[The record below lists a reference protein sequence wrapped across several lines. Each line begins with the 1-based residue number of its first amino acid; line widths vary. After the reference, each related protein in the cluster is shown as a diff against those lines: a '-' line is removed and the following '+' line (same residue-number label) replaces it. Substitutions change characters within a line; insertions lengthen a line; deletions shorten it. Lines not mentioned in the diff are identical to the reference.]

1 MSIIVREVRNKN
13 YFTLAA
19 LKEVGFNAILTEM
32 NKDRGDYPFVVHEPL
47 HWLVDAMRVTYTD
60 PTIYFEM
67 HRSERIRVLQA
78 GMFMGSLGVYK
89 PNGGSRDALQA
100 EVCSSKIE
108 NRKSPTDVK
117 RSSTRAKAEK
127 LVNLLAFRSP
137 LDYSKHQF
145 DQTNYNFND
154 IIGKSVP
161 VELRKLNE
169 FAQGLYYSDRHDFLA
184 RLMRGQINA
193 ADQPE
198 IDDYLTTYDT
208 VQDQRMER
216 NLLEVVRVVLQALP
230 PGGKYLYR
238 MTTYVQDPTA
248 VRPEGYVSTI
258 RDFPN
263 MESLPDVIQS
273 KLALLQLGSGSSA
286 KMVGFRG
293 DADCCWLPRYGFIG
307 EDLGELIDT
316 GGESKEGGDSLP
328 K

>member
-1 MSIIVREVRNKN
+1 MSIIVREVRNKH

-19 LKEVGFNAILTEM
+19 LKEVGFKEILNEM
-32 NKDRGDYPFVVHEPL
+32 NKDQGVYPYAVKEPL
-47 HWLVDAMRVTYTD
+47 FWLVDAMRVTYTD

-67 HRSERIRVLQA
+67 QRSERIRVLQA
-78 GMFMGSLGVYK
+78 GLYMGALGVFK
-89 PNGGSRDALQA
+89 PNGNVRDSYQA
-100 EVCSSKIE
+100 EVASAKIE
-108 NRKSPTDVK
+108 NKKSPTDVK

-127 LVNLLAFRSP
+127 LVNLLQFRSP

-145 DQTNYNFND
+145 AQCTYEFTN
-154 IIGKSVP
+154 ILSKSSP
-161 VELRKLNE
+161 VDTRKLSD
-169 FAQGLYYSDRHDFLA
+169 FAQSLYYNDKHDFLA

-193 ADQPE
+193 VDQPE
-198 IDDYLTTYDT
+198 INEYLTAYDR

-216 NLLEVVRVVLQALP
+216 SLLEVVQVILQCLP

-238 MTTYVQDPTA
+238 MITYVRDSTA
-248 VRPEGYVSTI
+248 TTPEGYTSTI

-293 DADCCWLPRYGFIG
+293 DADCHWLPRYGFIG
-307 EDLGELIDT
+307 EDLGELLDT

-328 K
+328 

>member
-1 MSIIVREVRNKN
+1 MSIIVREVKNKF
-13 YFTLAA
+13 YFTLAS
-19 LKEVGFNAILTEM
+19 LKEVGFKEILKEM
-32 NKDRGDYPFVVHEPL
+32 NKDQEHYPFGPHEPL
-47 HWLVDAMRVTYTD
+47 QWLVDAMRVSYTD

-67 HRSERIRVLQA
+67 HRSDRIRVLQA
-78 GMFMGSLGVYK
+78 GLYMGALGVFK

-145 DQTNYNFND
+145 DQCNYEFTN
-154 IIGKSVP
+154 ILSKSAPTDV
-161 VELRKLNE
+161 RKLND
-169 FAQGLYYSDRHDFLA
+169 FAQSLYYSDKHDFLA

-193 ADQPE
+193 VDQPE
-198 IDDYLTTYDT
+198 IDDYLTSYDKL
-208 VQDQRMER
+208 QDQRMER
-216 NLLEVVRVVLQALP
+216 SLLEVVQVILQALP

-238 MTTYVQDPTA
+238 LTTHVQDPNSTT
-248 VRPEGYVSTI
+248 PEGYISTI

-286 KMVGFRG
+286 NMVGFRG
-293 DADCCWLPRYGFIG
+293 DADCSWLPRYGFIG
-307 EDLGELIDT
+307 EDLGELIDARR
-316 GGESKEGGDSLP
+316 ESKEGGDSLP
-328 K
+328 

>member
-1 MSIIVREVRNKN
+1 MSIIVREVRNKF
-13 YFTLAA
+13 YFTLAS
-19 LKEVGFNAILTEM
+19 LKEVGFNEILKEM
-32 NKDRGDYPFVVHEPL
+32 NKDQEHYPFIPKEPL

-78 GMFMGSLGVYK
+78 GLYMGALGVFK

-145 DQTNYNFND
+145 DQCNYEFTN
-154 IIGKSVP
+154 ILSKSAPTDV
-161 VELRKLNE
+161 RKLND

-193 ADQPE
+193 VDQPE
-198 IDDYLTTYDT
+198 IDDYLTSYDKL
-208 VQDQRMER
+208 QDQRMER
-216 NLLEVVRVVLQALP
+216 SLLEVVRVILQALP
-230 PGGKYLYR
+230 PGGQYLYR
-238 MTTYVQDPTA
+238 MTTHVQDKTA
-248 VRPEGYVSTI
+248 ATPEGYVSTI

-273 KLALLQLGSGSSA
+273 KLALLRLGSGSSA
-286 KMVGFRG
+286 PMVGFRQ
-293 DADCCWLPRYGFIG
+293 DADCSWLPRYGFIG
-307 EDLGELIDT
+307 EDLGELLDT
-316 GGESKEGGDSLP
+316 GGQSKEGGDSLP
-328 K
+328 

>member
-1 MSIIVREVRNKN
+1 MSIIVREVRNKF
-13 YFTLAA
+13 YFTLAS
-19 LKEVGFNAILTEM
+19 LKEVGFNEILKEM
-32 NKDRGDYPFVVHEPL
+32 NKDQEHYPLIPKEPL

-67 HRSERIRVLQA
+67 HRSERIRVMQA
-78 GMFMGSLGVYK
+78 GLYMGALGLYQ

-145 DQTNYNFND
+145 AQCQSSFNSVLRN
-154 IIGKSVP
+154 SVP
-161 VELRKLNE
+161 LEDRKLSE
-169 FAQGLYYSDRHDFLA
+169 FAQSLYYSDKHDFLA

-198 IDDYLTTYDT
+198 IDEYLTTYDR

-216 NLLEVVRVVLQALP
+216 SLLEIVQVTLQCLP

-238 MTTYVQDPTA
+238 MITYVQDPNSTT
-248 VRPEGYVSTI
+248 PEGYTSTI

-286 KMVGFRG
+286 NMVGFRG
-293 DADCCWLPRYGFIG
+293 DADCSWLPRYGFIG
-307 EDLGELIDT
+307 EDLGELLDARR
-316 GGESKEGGDSLP
+316 ESKEGGDSLP
-328 K
+328 E

>member
-1 MSIIVREVRNKN
+1 MSIIVREVGNKF
-13 YFTLAA
+13 YFTLAS
-19 LKEVGFNAILTEM
+19 LKEVGFNEILKEM
-32 NKDRGDYPFVVHEPL
+32 NKDQEHYPFIPKEPL

-78 GMFMGSLGVYK
+78 GLYMGALGVFK

-108 NRKSPTDVK
+108 NKKSPTDVK

-137 LDYSKHQF
+137 LEYSNHQF
-145 DQTNYNFND
+145 AQCNYEFNNVLN
-154 IIGKSVP
+154 KSAPTDVK
-161 VELRKLNE
+161 KLND

-193 ADQPE
+193 VDQPE
-198 IDDYLTTYDT
+198 IDDYLTSYDKL
-208 VQDQRMER
+208 QDQRMER
-216 NLLEVVRVVLQALP
+216 SLLEVVRVILQALP
-230 PGGKYLYR
+230 PGGKCLYR
-238 MTTYVQDPTA
+238 MTTYVQDKTA
-248 VRPEGYVSTI
+248 ATPEGYVSTI

-273 KLALLQLGSGSSA
+273 KLALLRLGSGSSA
-286 KMVGFRG
+286 PMVGFRQ
-293 DADCCWLPRYGFIG
+293 DADCSWLPRYGFIG
-307 EDLGELIDT
+307 EDLGELLDT
-316 GGESKEGGDSLP
+316 GGESKEGGNSLP

>member
-1 MSIIVREVRNKN
+1 MSIIVREVRNRH
-13 YFTLAA
+13 YFTLAS
-19 LKEVGFNAILTEM
+19 LKEVGFKEIINEM
-32 NKDRGDYPFVVHEPL
+32 NKDQEHYPYAVKEPL
-47 HWLVDAMRVTYTD
+47 HWLIDAMRVTYTD
-60 PTIYFEM
+60 STIYFEM
-67 HRSERIRVLQA
+67 HNSDRIRVLQA
-78 GMFMGSLGVYK
+78 GLYMGSLGVYK

-100 EVCSSKIE
+100 EVSSSKIE
-108 NRKSPTDVK
+108 NKKSPTDVK

-145 DQTNYNFND
+145 SQCAYTFND
-154 IIGKSVP
+154 ILNKSVP
-161 VELRKLNE
+161 MDTRKLSD

-193 ADQPE
+193 VDQPE
-198 IDDYLTTYDT
+198 INEYLTAYDR

-216 NLLEVVRVVLQALP
+216 SLLEVVRVILQALP

-238 MTTYVQDPTA
+238 MTTYVQDQTA
-248 VRPEGYVSTI
+248 ATPEGYVSTI

-293 DADCCWLPRYGFIG
+293 DADCHWLPRYGFIG
-307 EDLGELIDT
+307 EDLGELLDT
-316 GGESKEGGDSLP
+316 GGQSKEGGDSLP
-328 K
+328 

>member
-1 MSIIVREVRNKN
+1 MSIIVREVRNKH

-19 LKEVGFNAILTEM
+19 LKEVGFKEILNEM
-32 NKDRGDYPFVVHEPL
+32 NKDQKDYPYAVKEPL
-47 HWLVDAMRVTYTD
+47 FWLVDAMRVTYTD

-67 HRSERIRVLQA
+67 HRSERICVLQA
-78 GMFMGSLGVYK
+78 GMLMGSLGLYQ

-137 LDYSKHQF
+137 LDYSKHQLA
-145 DQTNYNFND
+145 QCNSSFNAVLH
-154 IIGKSVP
+154 KSVP
-161 VELRKLNE
+161 VDTRKLSE
-169 FAQGLYYSDRHDFLA
+169 FVQGLYYSDKHDFVA

-198 IDDYLTTYDT
+198 IDEYLTTYDK

-216 NLLEVVRVVLQALP
+216 SLLEVVKVILQALP

-238 MTTYVQDPTA
+238 MTTYVQDPTSA
-248 VRPEGYVSTI
+248 TPEGYVSTI

-273 KLALLQLGSGSSA
+273 KLALLQLGSGNDA

-293 DADCCWLPRYGFIG
+293 DADCHWLPRYGFIG
-307 EDLGELIDT
+307 EDLGELLDT
-316 GGESKEGGDSLP
+316 RRESKEGGDSLP
-328 K
+328 

>member
-1 MSIIVREVRNKN
+1 MSIIVREVRSKQ
-13 YFTLAA
+13 YFTLAS
-19 LKEVGFNAILTEM
+19 LKEVGFKEILKEM
-32 NKDRGDYPFVVHEPL
+32 NKDQEHYPFGPHEPL
-47 HWLVDAMRVTYTD
+47 QWLVDAMRVSYTD

-67 HRSERIRVLQA
+67 HRSDRIRVLQA
-78 GMFMGSLGVYK
+78 GLYMGALGLYK

-100 EVCSSKIE
+100 EVSSPKIE
-108 NRKSPTDVK
+108 NKKSPTDVK

-145 DQTNYNFND
+145 SQCAYTFND
-154 IIGKSVP
+154 ILSKSVP
-161 VELRKLNE
+161 VDNKKLSE

-193 ADQPE
+193 VDQPE
-198 IDDYLTTYDT
+198 INEYLTAYDK

-216 NLLEVVRVVLQALP
+216 SLLEVVRVILQALP

-238 MTTYVQDPTA
+238 MTTYVQDQTA
-248 VRPEGYVSTI
+248 ATPEGYVSTI

-293 DADCCWLPRYGFIG
+293 DADCHWLPRYGFIG
-307 EDLGELIDT
+307 EDLGELLDT
-316 GGESKEGGDSLP
+316 GGQSKEGGDSLP
-328 K
+328 

>member
-1 MSIIVREVRNKN
+1 MSIIVREVRSKQ
-13 YFTLAA
+13 YFTLAS
-19 LKEVGFNAILTEM
+19 LKEVGFKEILKEM
-32 NKDRGDYPFVVHEPL
+32 NKDQEHYPFVVQEPL
-47 HWLVDAMRVTYTD
+47 HWLIDAMRVSYTD

-67 HRSERIRVLQA
+67 HRSEHIRVLQA
-78 GMFMGSLGVYK
+78 GLYMGRLGVFK
-89 PNGGSRDALQA
+89 PNGNVRDSYQA
-100 EVCSSKIE
+100 EVTSAKIE
-108 NRKSPTDVK
+108 NKKAPTDVK
-117 RSSTRAKAEK
+117 RSSTRSKAEK
-127 LVNLLAFRSP
+127 LVNLLQFRSP

-145 DQTNYNFND
+145 AQCKYTFND
-154 IIGKSVP
+154 ILNKSVP
-161 VELRKLNE
+161 TDVRKLSD

-198 IDDYLTTYDT
+198 INEYLTAYDT

-216 NLLEVVRVVLQALP
+216 SLLEVVQVILQCLP

-238 MTTYVQDPTA
+238 MITYVRDSTA
-248 VRPEGYVSTI
+248 ATPEGYVSTI

-263 MESLPDVIQS
+263 IESLPDVIQS

-316 GGESKEGGDSLP
+316 GGESKEGGDSLSE
-328 K
+328 

>member
-1 MSIIVREVRNKN
+1 
-13 YFTLAA
+13 
-19 LKEVGFNAILTEM
+19 LKEVGFKEILNEM
-32 NKDRGDYPFVVHEPL
+32 NKDQKDYPYAVKEPL
-47 HWLVDAMRVTYTD
+47 FWLVDAMRVTYTD

-67 HRSERIRVLQA
+67 HRSERICVLQA
-78 GMFMGSLGVYK
+78 GMLMGSLGLYQ

-137 LDYSKHQF
+137 LDYSKHQLA
-145 DQTNYNFND
+145 QCNSSFNAVLH
-154 IIGKSVP
+154 KSVP
-161 VELRKLNE
+161 VDTRKLSE
-169 FAQGLYYSDRHDFLA
+169 FVQGLYYSDKHDFVA

-198 IDDYLTTYDT
+198 IDEYLTTYDK

-216 NLLEVVRVVLQALP
+216 SLLEVVKVILQALP

-238 MTTYVQDPTA
+238 MTTYVQDPTSA
-248 VRPEGYVSTI
+248 TPEGYVSTI

-273 KLALLQLGSGSSA
+273 KLALLQLGSGNDA

-293 DADCCWLPRYGFIG
+293 DADCHWLPRYGFIG
-307 EDLGELIDT
+307 EDLGELLDT
-316 GGESKEGGDSLP
+316 RRESKEGGDSLP
-328 K
+328 

>member
-1 MSIIVREVRNKN
+1 MSIIVREVRNRH

-19 LKEVGFNAILTEM
+19 LKEVGFKEILKEM
-32 NKDRGDYPFVVHEPL
+32 NKDQEHYPFGPHEPL
-47 HWLVDAMRVTYTD
+47 QWLVDAMRVSYTD

-67 HRSERIRVLQA
+67 HRSDRIRVLQA
-78 GMFMGSLGVYK
+78 GLYMGALGLYK

-100 EVCSSKIE
+100 EVSSPKIE
-108 NRKSPTDVK
+108 NKKSPTDVK

-145 DQTNYNFND
+145 SQCAYTFND
-154 IIGKSVP
+154 ILNKSVP
-161 VELRKLNE
+161 VDNKKLSD

-184 RLMRGQINA
+184 RLMRGQINTV
-193 ADQPE
+193 DQPE
-198 IDDYLTTYDT
+198 INEYLTAYDR

-216 NLLEVVRVVLQALP
+216 SLLEVVYVILQCLP

-238 MTTYVQDPTA
+238 MTTYVQDQTSTT
-248 VRPEGYVSTI
+248 PEGYVSTI

-293 DADCCWLPRYGFIG
+293 DADCHWLPRYGFIG

-328 K
+328 

>member
-1 MSIIVREVRNKN
+1 MSIIVREVRNRH
-13 YFTLAA
+13 YFTLAS
-19 LKEVGFNAILTEM
+19 LKEVGFKEIINEM
-32 NKDRGDYPFVVHEPL
+32 NKDQGDYPYAVKEPL
-47 HWLVDAMRVTYTD
+47 FWLVDAMRVTYTD

-67 HRSERIRVLQA
+67 HNSDRIRVLQA
-78 GMFMGSLGVYK
+78 GLHMGSLGVYQ

-100 EVCSSKIE
+100 EVSSPKIE

-145 DQTNYNFND
+145 AQSAWSFN
-154 IIGKSVP
+154 SVLNESAP
-161 VELRKLNE
+161 VVTKKLNE
-169 FAQGLYYSDRHDFLA
+169 FAQSIYYNNKHDFLA

-193 ADQPE
+193 VDQPE
-198 IDDYLTTYDT
+198 INEFLTAYDK

-216 NLLEVVRVVLQALP
+216 LLLEVVYVILQCLP

-238 MTTYVQDPTA
+238 MTTYVEDPTSTT
-248 VRPEGYVSTI
+248 PEGYTPTI

-293 DADCCWLPRYGFIG
+293 DADCHWLPRYGFIG
-307 EDLGELIDT
+307 EDLGELLDT
-316 GGESKEGGDSLP
+316 GGQSKEGGDSLP
-328 K
+328 

>member
-1 MSIIVREVRNKN
+1 MSIIVREVRNRH
-13 YFTLAA
+13 YFTLAS
-19 LKEVGFNAILTEM
+19 LKEVGFKEILNEM
-32 NKDRGDYPFVVHEPL
+32 NKDQGDYPYAVKEPL
-47 HWLVDAMRVTYTD
+47 HWLVDAMRVSYTD

-67 HRSERIRVLQA
+67 HNSDRIRVLQA
-78 GMFMGSLGVYK
+78 GLYMGALGLYK

-145 DQTNYNFND
+145 AQCAYTFND
-154 IIGKSVP
+154 ILTKSVP
-161 VELRKLNE
+161 MDTRKLSD
-169 FAQGLYYSDRHDFLA
+169 FAQGLYYSERHDFLA

-193 ADQPE
+193 VDQPE
-198 IDDYLTTYDT
+198 INEYLTAYDR

-216 NLLEVVRVVLQALP
+216 NLLEVVRVILQALP

-238 MTTYVQDPTA
+238 MTTYVQDQTA
-248 VRPEGYVSTI
+248 ATPEGYVSTI

-293 DADCCWLPRYGFIG
+293 DADCHWLPRYGFIG
-307 EDLGELIDT
+307 EDLGELLDT
-316 GGESKEGGDSLP
+316 GGQSKEGGDSLP
-328 K
+328 

>member
-1 MSIIVREVRNKN
+1 MSIIVREVRNKQ
-13 YFTLAA
+13 YFTLAS
-19 LKEVGFNAILTEM
+19 LKEVGFKEILKEM
-32 NKDRGDYPFVVHEPL
+32 NKNQEHYPFGPHEPL
-47 HWLVDAMRVTYTD
+47 QWLVDAMRVSYTD

-67 HRSERIRVLQA
+67 HRSDRIRVLQA
-78 GMFMGSLGVYK
+78 GLYMGALGLYK

-145 DQTNYNFND
+145 DQCKYEFTN
-154 IIGKSVP
+154 ILSKSAPTDVK
-161 VELRKLNE
+161 KLND
-169 FAQGLYYSDRHDFLA
+169 FAQSLYYSDKHDFLA

-193 ADQPE
+193 VDQPE
-198 IDDYLTTYDT
+198 IDDYLTSYDKL
-208 VQDQRMER
+208 QDQRMER
-216 NLLEVVRVVLQALP
+216 SLLEVVRVILQALP

-238 MTTYVQDPTA
+238 MTTYVQDPTSTT
-248 VRPEGYVSTI
+248 PEGYTPTI

-273 KLALLQLGSGSSA
+273 KLALLRLGSGSSA
-286 KMVGFRG
+286 PMVGFRQ
-293 DADCCWLPRYGFIG
+293 DADCSWLPRYGFIG
-307 EDLGELIDT
+307 EDLGELLDT
-316 GGESKEGGDSLP
+316 GGQSKEGGDSLP
-328 K
+328 

>member
-1 MSIIVREVRNKN
+1 MSIIVREVRNKH
-13 YFTLAA
+13 YFTLAS
-19 LKEVGFNAILTEM
+19 LKEVGFKEILKEM
-32 NKDRGDYPFVVHEPL
+32 NKDQEHYPFDVKEPL
-47 HWLVDAMRVTYTD
+47 HWLVDAMRVSYTD

-67 HRSERIRVLQA
+67 NRSERIRVLQA
-78 GMFMGSLGVYK
+78 GLYMGALGLYQ

-145 DQTNYNFND
+145 SQCAYTFND
-154 IIGKSVP
+154 ILNKSVP
-161 VELRKLNE
+161 VDNKKLSE

-193 ADQPE
+193 VDQPE
-198 IDDYLTTYDT
+198 IDEYLTTYDK

-216 NLLEVVRVVLQALP
+216 SLLEVVRVILQALP

-238 MTTYVQDPTA
+238 MTTYVQDQTA
-248 VRPEGYVSTI
+248 ATPEGYVSTI

-286 KMVGFRG
+286 QMVGFRG
-293 DADCCWLPRYGFIG
+293 DADCSWLPRYGFIG
-307 EDLGELIDT
+307 EDLGELLDT
-316 GGESKEGGDSLP
+316 GGQSKKGGDSLP
-328 K
+328 

>member
-1 MSIIVREVRNKN
+1 MSIIVREVGNKF
-13 YFTLAA
+13 YFTLAS
-19 LKEVGFNAILTEM
+19 LKEVGFKEILKEM
-32 NKDRGDYPFVVHEPL
+32 NKDQEHYPFIPKEPL

-78 GMFMGSLGVYK
+78 GLYMGALGLFK

-108 NRKSPTDVK
+108 NKKSPTDVK

-145 DQTNYNFND
+145 DQCNYEFNNVLN
-154 IIGKSVP
+154 KSVP
-161 VELRKLNE
+161 TDIKKLND
-169 FAQGLYYSDRHDFLA
+169 FAQGLYYLDRHDFLA

-193 ADQPE
+193 VDQPE
-198 IDDYLTTYDT
+198 IDDYLTSYDKL
-208 VQDQRMER
+208 QDQRMER
-216 NLLEVVRVVLQALP
+216 SLLEVVRVILQALP
-230 PGGKYLYR
+230 PGGQYLYR
-238 MTTYVQDPTA
+238 MTTYVQDKTA
-248 VRPEGYVSTI
+248 ATPEGYVSTI

-273 KLALLQLGSGSSA
+273 KLALLRLGSGSSA
-286 KMVGFRG
+286 PMVGFRQ
-293 DADCCWLPRYGFIG
+293 DADCHWLPRYGFIG
-307 EDLGELIDT
+307 EDLGELLDT
-316 GGESKEGGDSLP
+316 GGQSKEGGDSLP
-328 K
+328 

>member
-1 MSIIVREVRNKN
+1 MSIIVREVRNRH
-13 YFTLAA
+13 YFTLAS
-19 LKEVGFNAILTEM
+19 LKEVGFKEILNEM
-32 NKDRGDYPFVVHEPL
+32 NKDQKDYPYAVKEPL
-47 HWLVDAMRVTYTD
+47 FWLVDAMRVTYTD

-67 HRSERIRVLQA
+67 HRSERICVLQA
-78 GMFMGSLGVYK
+78 GMLMGSLGLYQ

-137 LDYSKHQF
+137 LDYSKHQLA
-145 DQTNYNFND
+145 QCNSSFNAVLH
-154 IIGKSVP
+154 KSVP
-161 VELRKLNE
+161 VDTRKLSE
-169 FAQGLYYSDRHDFLA
+169 FVQGLYYSDKHDFVA

-198 IDDYLTTYDT
+198 IDEYLTTYDK

-216 NLLEVVRVVLQALP
+216 SLLEVVKVILQALP

-238 MTTYVQDPTA
+238 MTTYVQDPTSA
-248 VRPEGYVSTI
+248 TPEGYVSTI

-273 KLALLQLGSGSSA
+273 KLALLQLGSGNDA

-293 DADCCWLPRYGFIG
+293 DADCHWLPRYGFIG
-307 EDLGELIDT
+307 EDLGELLDT
-316 GGESKEGGDSLP
+316 RRESKEGGDSLP
-328 K
+328 

>member
-1 MSIIVREVRNKN
+1 MSIIVREVRNKF

-32 NKDRGDYPFVVHEPL
+32 NKDREDYPFVVPEPL
-47 HWLVDAMRVTYTD
+47 HWLIDAMRVTYTD

-78 GMFMGSLGVYK
+78 GMLMGSLSVYK
-89 PNGGSRDALQA
+89 PNGGSRDSLQA
-100 EVCSSKIE
+100 EVCSSKIQ

-137 LDYSKHQF
+137 LDYSKHQL

-154 IIGKSVP
+154 IINKSVP
-161 VELRKLNE
+161 VDLRKLND

-193 ADQPE
+193 VDQPE

-208 VQDQRMER
+208 VQEQRMER

-248 VRPEGYVSTI
+248 ARPEGYVSTI

-263 MESLPDVIQS
+263 MESLPEVVQS

-293 DADCCWLPRYGFIG
+293 DADCSWLPRYGFIG

-316 GGESKEGGDSLP
+316 GGESKEGGNSLSE
-328 K
+328 

>member
-1 MSIIVREVRNKN
+1 MSIIVREVRSKN

-19 LKEVGFNAILTEM
+19 LKEVGFNEIIKEM
-32 NKDRGDYPFVVHEPL
+32 NKGQGHYPYAVKEPL
-47 HWLVDAMRVTYTD
+47 FWLVDAMRVSYTD

-67 HRSERIRVLQA
+67 HNSDRIRVLQA
-78 GMFMGSLGVYK
+78 GLYMGSLGVYK
-89 PNGGSRDALQA
+89 PNGNLRDAYQA

-145 DQTNYNFND
+145 AQCNYEFNKVLN
-154 IIGKSVP
+154 KSAP
-161 VELRKLNE
+161 TDTKKLSE

-193 ADQPE
+193 VDQPE
-198 IDDYLTTYDT
+198 VNEYLTAYDT

-216 NLLEVVRVVLQALP
+216 SLLEVVRVVLQDLP

-238 MTTYVQDPTA
+238 MTTYVQDQTA
-248 VRPEGYVSTI
+248 TTPEGYVSTI

-273 KLALLQLGSGSSA
+273 KLALLQLGSGSFA

-293 DADCCWLPRYGFIG
+293 DADCHWLPRYGFIG
-307 EDLGELIDT
+307 EDLGELLDT
-316 GGESKEGGDSLP
+316 GGQSKEGGDSLP
-328 K
+328 

>member
-32 NKDRGDYPFVVHEPL
+32 NKDREDYPFVVHEPL
-47 HWLVDAMRVTYTD
+47 HWLIDAMRVTYTD

-78 GMFMGSLGVYK
+78 GMLMGSLGVYK

-137 LDYSKHQF
+137 SDYSKHQF

-154 IIGKSVP
+154 IIRKSAP
-161 VELRKLNE
+161 VEDKKLSE
-169 FAQGLYYSDRHDFLA
+169 FAQGLYYSDKHDFVA

-198 IDDYLTTYDT
+198 IDEYLTVYDK

-216 NLLEVVRVVLQALP
+216 SLLEVVKVILQALP

-238 MTTYVQDPTA
+238 MITYVQDPNSTT
-248 VRPEGYVSTI
+248 PEGYVSTI

-273 KLALLQLGSGSSA
+273 KLALLQLGSGSPA
-286 KMVGFRG
+286 NMVGFRG
-293 DADCCWLPRYGFIG
+293 DADCSWLPRYGFIG
-307 EDLGELIDT
+307 EDLGELLDT
-316 GGESKEGGDSLP
+316 RRESKEGGDSLP
-328 K
+328 